1 MSWLYYLL
9 EANLYLILFY
19 GFYRLFL
26 HRETF
31 YGLNR
36 SYLIVGSILA
46 FLLPFFQLG
55 FLKAPVIE
63 QITAAPT
70 TETVVSQV
78 MMTENLPLE
87 TYQPSIL
94 TMDNAIIA
102 IYSLV
107 TIAFLL
113 KMLFNLSKIISM
125 RKLPSV
131 KLDNGVK
138 LIDLKDSKIAFSF
151 FNLLFLDPQLAEKN
165 TILKHELVHIK
176 QKHSLDVLLF
186 EIIQIINWF
195 NPIVYLVKK
204 DIKLIHEYLAD
215 EETTKHDVEKY
226 HYAMFLIQNSTGIQ
240 NLTLTNQIFSS
251 SILKKRIS
259 MLNQKK
265 SAHWAKLKLLVV
277 LPIIAGILCIST
289 MAFTKDYG
297 FVDLLP
303 VNANPQEPAKK
314 VKGLPPPT
322 VETVKFDPPPIY
334 KPKNQKFFYIKSVK
348 DYSAHKYISKEDRYI
363 IINGKPVKDVSKFY
377 GVAHTTSILILN
389 KEEAQKKYGAINGKN
404 GAVEITGKNIKYVTT
419 LDFPPPPKIEQI
431 KFPPPAI
438 KKDKNKTPPSVV
450 KVDEVVHLP
459 QTYFYA
465 RNTYY
470 QGKAIKPDPRF
481 IVVNGQG
488 IEDNKLFVG
497 VQNAES
503 VRLLT
508 QFDAV
513 KKYGDKGK
521 NGAIEISGN
530 NIKTIDKFPTPPPFP
545 KLTLDRAKSE
555 LLVIP
560 DSDYEIKTL
569 TIYNKH
575 GEVVYNTT
583 DYKNDWNGKRGN
595 YGNFVSDLPRGSYQY
610 FMKIAGEP
618 LKNKRGAIDIKD

>member
-26 HRETF
+26 HKETF

-36 SYLIVGSILA
+36 YYLIFSSILA
-46 FLLPFFQLG
+46 FVLPFFQLG

-63 QITAAPT
+63 QITITPT
-70 TETVVSQV
+70 TEGVASQLMV
-78 MMTENLPLE
+78 IENLPLE
-87 TYQPSIL
+87 TYQPSIF
-94 TMDNAIIA
+94 TIDNTIIA
-102 IYSLV
+102 IYGLI

-151 FNLLFLDPQLAEKN
+151 FNMLFLDPQLAEKN

-195 NPIVYLVKK
+195 NPIVYLIKK

-215 EETTKHDVEKY
+215 EETTKCDVEKY

-265 SAHWAKLKLLVV
+265 SARWAMLKLLMV
-277 LPIIAGILCIST
+277 LPITAGILCIST

-297 FVDLLP
+297 FVELGSSLSKPSIQQDTVKKPFDTKDGIHVPNPNALYLALRTDPKTKKLTTYTKKLILLNGKELKAGTSGG
-303 VNANPQEPAKK
+303 VKNIKHMITLDETTAKAKYGKKGNFGAIEIFSSNPEIIGTPPK
-314 VKGLPPPT
+314 VKLPANSSQKIIILSPPPT
-322 VETVKFDPPPIY
+322 IEPAPKVKKKQVSTKTD
-334 KPKNQKFFYIKSVK
+334 Q
-348 DYSAHKYISKEDRYI
+348 IS
-363 IINGKPVKDVSKFY
+363 N
-377 GVAHTTSILILN
+377 
-389 KEEAQKKYGAINGKN
+389 
-404 GAVEITGKNIKYVTT
+404 
-419 LDFPPPPKIEQI
+419 
-431 KFPPPAI
+431 
-438 KKDKNKTPPSVV
+438 
-450 KVDEVVHLP
+450 LP

-470 QGKAIKPDPRF
+470 KGKVIKADPRF
-481 IVVNGQG
+481 IVLNGQG
-488 IEDNKLFVG
+488 LEDNKLFVG

-503 VRLLT
+503 VRLLSKL
-508 QFDAV
+508 DAV
-513 KKYGDKGK
+513 KKYGDKAK
-521 NGAIEISGN
+521 NGAIEIIGN
-530 NIKTIDKFPTPPPFP
+530 NIKTIDKFPTPLPFP
-545 KLTLDRAKSE
+545 KLTLDRSRSE

-560 DSDYEIKTL
+560 DSDYEIKKL
-569 TIYNKH
+569 TIYNKS
-575 GEVVYNTT
+575 GKVVYNTT

-595 YGNFVSDLPRGSYQY
+595 YGNFVSDLPTGPYQY
-610 FMKIAGEP
+610 FMKITGEP
-618 LKNKRGAIDIKD
+618 LRINEVQSI